1 MPDAP
6 QGPTEQWSSKAGV
19 ILAVSG
25 CAIGFGNFLR
35 FPGLAAEYGGGA
47 FMVVYFIALFLLGIP
62 LAWMEWTLGRHVGR
76 YGKHSVIAAY
86 ESIAQYPIWKYLG
99 LSSMITIM
107 ALSMYY
113 LFIEGWTLGYT
124 YHMLMGDLNLSQ
136 PQHYKD
142 FFFNFTGQES
152 DGSIFQ
158 LDKSNVIIF
167 TLLAVSANIYLICKG
182 ISKGIEAFCKWSV
195 PLMLGLALLLLI
207 RVLTL
212 GTPDATQ
219 PERNVEAGLGY
230 MWNPDKTI
238 LECTDAQ
245 GNTSTLSMLPAKST
259 AQQQEQA
266 LQTAQ
271 AQHPNSEVKLVRISF
286 AQGLLNPELWIE
298 AVGQIFFSLSIGVGS
313 VLTYASYVSRK
324 EDIALSSLTANIANS
339 IVEVSI
345 AGMMIV
351 PASICF
357 LGITAAAGASGY
369 ALGFEVL
376 PQVFAAMPAGQFFGL
391 CFFVLLFI
399 SALAS
404 SVADITAVTV
414 FLEDYWNLS
423 HRRSLAIII
432 TLILIGTGL
441 VCWFTSDKL
450 IALNTLDFF
459 FGTLTLFIACTIMII
474 VFTRTWGTDKA
485 VEELQEGALIKLPRA
500 LPFIMKWVTPTM
512 LLGIF
517 VAWLY
522 QTFFEVANQ
531 DIQNIMQGKLG
542 AILPLAWV
550 LLILLFF
557 IVVIATSKNTQ
568 TKS

>member
-6 QGPTEQWSSKAGV
+6 QGSTEQWSSKAGV

-47 FMVVYFIALFLLGIP
+47 FMLVYFIGLLLLGIP
-62 LAWMEWTLGRHVGR
+62 LAWMEWTLGRYVGR
-76 YGKHSVIAAY
+76 HGKHSVIAAY
-86 ESIAQYPIWKYLG
+86 ESISKNPIWKYLG

-107 ALSMYY
+107 ALVMYY

-124 YHMLMGDLNLSQ
+124 YHMLMGDLNFSS
-136 PQHYKD
+136 PDDYKN
-142 FFFNFTGQES
+142 FFHHFTGQSANGE
-152 DGSIFQ
+152 IFN
-158 LDKSNVIIF
+158 LSHSSVIIF
-167 TLLAVSANIYLICKG
+167 TILAVSANIFLICKG
-182 ISKGIEAFCKWSV
+182 ISAGIEAFCKWSV
-195 PLMLGLALLLLI
+195 PLMLGLAVLLLI

-212 GTPDATQ
+212 GTPDASM
-219 PERNVEAGLGY
+219 PERSVEAGLGY
-230 MWNPDKTI
+230 MWNPDKTV
-238 LECTDAQ
+238 LQYQDADDR
-245 GNTSTLSMLPAKST
+245 TVTLAMLPAQSS
-259 AQQQEQA
+259 AQEKAAA
-266 LQTAQ
+266 LQAAQ
-271 AQHPNSEVKLVRISF
+271 EKHPDYQVECVHISF
-286 AQGLLNPELWIE
+286 VDGLMNPELWIE

-324 EDIALSSLTANIANS
+324 EDIALSSLTANVANS

-357 LGITAAAGASGY
+357 LGITAAAGVGGY

-376 PQVFAAMPAGQFFGL
+376 PQVFAAMPGGQFFGIG
-391 CFFVLLFI
+391 FFILLFI

-414 FLEDYWNLS
+414 FLEDYWKLS
-423 HRRSLAIII
+423 HKQSLAIII
-432 TLILIGTGL
+432 TLILIGTGM
-441 VCWFTSDKL
+441 VCWFTSDNL

-485 VEELQEGALIKLPRA
+485 VEELKRGALITLPRF
-500 LPFIMKWVTPTM
+500 LPFVMKWITPSM

-522 QTFFEVANQ
+522 QTFFKEANG
-531 DIQNIMQGKLG
+531 DVQNLMQGKLG
-542 AILPLAWV
+542 AVLPVAWV
-550 LLILLFF
+550 LLILIFF
-557 IVVIATSKNTQ
+557 IIIIKTQ
-568 TKS
+568 KKDSQS

>member
-6 QGPTEQWSSKAGV
+6 QGSTEQWSSKAGV

-47 FMVVYFIALFLLGIP
+47 FMLVYFVALFMLGIP
-62 LAWMEWTLGRHVGR
+62 LAWMEWTLGRYVGR
-76 YGKHSVIAAY
+76 HGKHSVIAAY
-86 ESIAQYPIWKYLG
+86 ESISRYPIWKYLG

-107 ALSMYY
+107 ALVMYY

-124 YHMLMGDLNLSQ
+124 YHMLMGDLNFSQ
-136 PQHYKD
+136 PEDYKN
-142 FFFNFTGQES
+142 FFHHFTGQS
-152 DGSIFQ
+152 ADGAIFN
-158 LDKSNVIIF
+158 LEHSSVIIF
-167 TLLAVSANIYLICKG
+167 TLVAVAINIYLICKG
-182 ISKGIEAFCKWSV
+182 ISKGIEVFCKWSV
-195 PLMLGLALLLLI
+195 PLMLGLAVLLLI

-212 GTPDATQ
+212 GTPDASKPDQ
-219 PERNVEAGLGY
+219 SVEEGLGY
-230 MWNPDKTI
+230 MWNPDKTV
-238 LECTDAQ
+238 LQYQDSEE
-245 GNTSTLSMLPAKST
+245 NTVTLAMLPAKASP
-259 AQQQEQA
+259 AEQDKL
-266 LQTAQ
+266 LQQ
-271 AQHPNSEVKLVRISF
+271 AQLKHPDVKVEMVRISF
-286 AQGLLNPELWIE
+286 LDGLKNPELWIE

-357 LGITAAAGASGY
+357 LGISAAAGISGY

-376 PQVFAAMPAGQFFGL
+376 PQVFAAMPGGQFFGL
-391 CFFVLLFI
+391 CFFILLFI

-423 HRRSLAIII
+423 HKQSLAIII
-432 TLILIGTGL
+432 SLVLIGTSM
-441 VCWFTSDKL
+441 VCWFTSEDL

-485 VEELQEGALIKLPRA
+485 FEELKRGALLDLPRCI
-500 LPFIMKWVTPTM
+500 PFIMKWVTPAM
-512 LLGIF
+512 LLSIF

-522 QTFFEVANQ
+522 QTFFEQANTE
-531 DIQNIMQGKLG
+531 IQNLIDGKLG
-542 AILPLAWV
+542 AVLPVAWLA
-550 LLILLFF
+550 LILIFF
-557 IVVIATSKNTQ
+557 ILVIATKKKDS
-568 TKS
+568 SS

>member
-1 MPDAP
+1 MSVKP
-6 QGPTEQWSSKAGV
+6 QGTTEQWSSKAGV

-47 FMVVYFIALFLLGIP
+47 FMLVYFIALFMLGIP
-62 LAWMEWTLGRHVGR
+62 LAWMEWTLGRYVGR
-76 YGKHSVIAAY
+76 HGKHSVIAAY
-86 ESIAQYPIWKYLG
+86 ESISSNPIWKYLG

-107 ALSMYY
+107 ALTMYY
-113 LFIEGWTLGYT
+113 LFIEGWTLGYI
-124 YHMLMGDLNLSQ
+124 YHMLMGDLQLAS
-136 PQHYKD
+136 PDDYKQ
-142 FFFNFTGQES
+142 FFFNFTGQS
-152 DGSIFQ
+152 QDGAIF
-158 LDKSNVIIF
+158 DVGNSNVILF
-167 TLLAVSANIYLICKG
+167 TLLAVSANVFL
-182 ISKGIEAFCKWSV
+182 ISKGISQGIETFCKWSV
-195 PLMLGLALLLLI
+195 PLMLGLALLLLL

-212 GTPDATQ
+212 GTPNEAY
-219 PERNVEAGLGY
+219 PHRNVEEGLGY

-238 LECTDAQ
+238 LQCVDAQ
-245 GNTSTLSMLPAKST
+245 GHESTLAMLPANST
-259 AQQQEQA
+259 EEQRTLALNEAQ
-266 LQTAQ
+266 LK
-271 AQHPNSEVKLVRISF
+271 HPDAKVEIVRISF
-286 AQGLLNPELWIE
+286 IDGLLNPELWIE

-339 IVEVSI
+339 VVEVSI

-357 LGITAAAGASGY
+357 LGITAAASASGY

-376 PQVFAAMPAGQFFGL
+376 PQVFAAMPGGMFFGF

-423 HRRSLAIII
+423 HKKSLAIII
-432 TLILIGTGL
+432 SLILLGTGL
-441 VCWFTSDKL
+441 VCWFTSKNL
-450 IALNTLDFF
+450 MALNTLDFF

-485 VEELQEGALIKLPRA
+485 VQELQSGALIKLPRG
-500 LPFIMKWVTPTM
+500 LRFVMKWVTPAM
-512 LLGIF
+512 LLSIF

-531 DIQNIMQGKLG
+531 DIQNLMKGELG
-542 AILPLAWV
+542 AILPVGWV
-550 LLILLFF
+550 VLILLFF
-557 IVVIATSKNTQ
+557 IFVIASSKNT
-568 TKS
+568 KK

>member
-6 QGPTEQWSSKAGV
+6 QGSTEQWSSKAGV

-47 FMVVYFIALFLLGIP
+47 FMLVYFIALFLLGIP

-76 YGKHSVIAAY
+76 HGKHSVIAAY
-86 ESIAQYPIWKYLG
+86 ESISRNPIWKYLG

-107 ALSMYY
+107 ALTMYY

-124 YHMLMGDLNLSQ
+124 YHMLMGDLNFSN
-136 PQHYKD
+136 PEDYKN
-142 FFFNFTGQES
+142 FFFNFTGQAQ

-158 LDKSNVIIF
+158 LDKSTVIIF
-167 TLLAVSANIYLICKG
+167 TLLAVAANVYLICKG

-195 PLMLGLALLLLI
+195 PLMLGLAVMLLI

-212 GTPDATQ
+212 GTPDASQ
-219 PERNVEAGLGY
+219 PDRSVEAGLGY

-238 LECTDAQ
+238 LECTDSD
-245 GNTSTLSMLPAKST
+245 GNTSTLAMLPANSN
-259 AQQQEQA
+259 AQQQNEA
-266 LQTAQ
+266 LQAAQ
-271 AQHPNSEVKLVRISF
+271 VKYPDQKIDIVRISF
-286 AQGLLNPELWIE
+286 IDGLKNPELWIE

-313 VLTYASYVSRK
+313 VLTYASYVSKK
-324 EDIALSSLTANIANS
+324 EDIALSSFTANIANS

-414 FLEDYWNLS
+414 FLEDYWGLS
-423 HRRSLAIII
+423 HKRSLAIII

-441 VCWFTSDKL
+441 VCWFTSDRL

-474 VFTRTWGTDKA
+474 VFTRTWGTEKA
-485 VEELQEGALIKLPRA
+485 VEELKKGALIKLPRC
-500 LPFIMKWVTPTM
+500 LPFIMKWITPTM
-512 LLGIF
+512 LLSIF

-531 DIQNIMQGKLG
+531 DIQNVMNGKLG
-542 AILPLAWV
+542 AVLPLAWV

-557 IVVIATSKNTQ
+557 IFIIATKKKDSEQ
-568 TKS
+568 